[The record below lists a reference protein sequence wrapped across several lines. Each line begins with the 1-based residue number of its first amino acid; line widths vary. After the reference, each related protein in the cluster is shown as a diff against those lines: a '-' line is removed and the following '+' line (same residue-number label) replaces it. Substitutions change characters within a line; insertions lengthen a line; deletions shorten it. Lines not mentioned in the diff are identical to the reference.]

1 VPWWAALCFVLSG
14 AAGLVYE
21 VVWSKQI
28 AYLLGSS
35 LHSVAVVVAAFLG
48 GLALGAR
55 FLGGPLSRSGD
66 PGRRYAVLEFAVAG
80 SGLLI
85 LPLLRALD
93 PAVGQLYRS
102 LGGEGI
108 AFMLARVV
116 LLFIVLVPPAA
127 LMGATLPV
135 LVARCERGALGAGL
149 AWLYALNT
157 LGAVAGSLLGGFLL
171 LPGWGLTLSTFA
183 AAALNLVAGGLAWGA
198 SARLPRVAPREVAAS
213 AAPTPLLPEAARPVL
228 GAVFALSGFA
238 ALVLQLAWV
247 RLFGLVLGSTVYSFS
262 AVLGVYLAGIALGSA
277 LVSHWLG
284 RIRSARPLALAQFAI
299 AIASLAGIQA
309 WPGLPGAMLAM
320 GERMGTSWSG
330 LLLAQLGLVV
340 PVLAV
345 PCLLLGA
352 VFPLTTRLLQAGEG
366 GEATGR
372 AYALNTL
379 GTIAGS
385 LVAGFVLLPGLG
397 IQGSVLLAA
406 TLSCVAGL
414 ACLWLPGT
422 ERPTRGGLV
431 VTAVALAAAGLAAV
445 VAPRWDPMLMSL
457 GTYRPFH
464 ARNLLQ
470 SFQQAGGVGDPTR
483 QVASAQ
489 KVLFYREGLNASVL
503 VATDLEGRRRWMR
516 VGGKIDSGTGDM
528 LTQVMLGLLPAAM
541 ADRGARTLIVGHGS
555 GASAA
560 AALAAGVGPTE
571 IVELEPAVIE
581 ASRLF
586 HETGADPLDD
596 PRVTLRLEDARTR
609 LMHGAGGYDL
619 IISQPTNP
627 WIAGVNSLFTVDFYR
642 RVRAQLATGGVFGQ
656 WIQIYE
662 LSPATF
668 HTLLRSFLEVFPDAQ
683 VFCMWNS
690 LDVLLIAAPSGRP
703 LSLARL
709 ETPAAQEQV
718 RLARLERALQVS
730 DFYVGPASL
739 LSSLVA
745 DAPLNTDDRP
755 IVEYRAPRDVI
766 EVGRDRAGDRP
777 TVVSELPRTVGLPPG
792 GPLANWPREAVLRER
807 AESRLVG
814 ADDAAAARIFEEL
827 RDAGSLELARDVA
840 FEWSAKV
847 QEAKLAGALAQA
859 RAKLQAGDAKSVRPA
874 LEQAV
879 AAGSSNPEVWLLL
892 AEARRQSGDVRGA
905 GEAALQVLRRV
916 AGGASRVEALL
927 LYGTSELAQGRTVS
941 ALASFREVQRLAP
954 REVRGYDL
962 EARLHATAGRWA
974 EAKQAVERGLVA
986 VPGDRALTE
995 AAQAIARQVAA
1006 PH

>member
-1 VPWWAALCFVLSG
+1 
-14 AAGLVYE
+14 
-21 VVWSKQI
+21 
-28 AYLLGSS
+28 
-35 LHSVAVVVAAFLG
+35 
-48 GLALGAR
+48 
-55 FLGGPLSRSGD
+55 
-66 PGRRYAVLEFAVAG
+66 
-80 SGLLI
+80 
-85 LPLLRALD
+85 
-93 PAVGQLYRS
+93 
-102 LGGEGI
+102 
-108 AFMLARVV
+108 
-116 LLFIVLVPPAA
+116 
-127 LMGATLPV
+127 
-135 LVARCERGALGAGL
+135 
-149 AWLYALNT
+149 
-157 LGAVAGSLLGGFLL
+157 
-171 LPGWGLTLSTFA
+171 
-183 AAALNLVAGGLAWGA
+183 
-198 SARLPRVAPREVAAS
+198 
-213 AAPTPLLPEAARPVL
+213 
-228 GAVFALSGFA
+228 
-238 ALVLQLAWV
+238 
-247 RLFGLVLGSTVYSFS
+247 
-262 AVLGVYLAGIALGSA
+262 
-277 LVSHWLG
+277 
-284 RIRSARPLALAQFAI
+284 
-299 AIASLAGIQA
+299 
-309 WPGLPGAMLAM
+309 
-320 GERMGTSWSG
+320 
-330 LLLAQLGLVV
+330 
-340 PVLAV
+340 
-345 PCLLLGA
+345 
-352 VFPLTTRLLQAGEG
+352 
-366 GEATGR
+366 
-372 AYALNTL
+372 
-379 GTIAGS
+379 
-385 LVAGFVLLPGLG
+385 
-397 IQGSVLLAA
+397 
-406 TLSCVAGL
+406 
-414 ACLWLPGT
+414 
-422 ERPTRGGLV
+422 
-431 VTAVALAAAGLAAV
+431 
-445 VAPRWDPMLMSL
+445 
-457 GTYRPFH
+457 
-464 ARNLLQ
+464 
-470 SFQQAGGVGDPTR
+470 
-483 QVASAQ
+483 
-489 KVLFYREGLNASVL
+489 
-503 VATDLEGRRRWMR
+503 
-516 VGGKIDSGTGDM
+516 
-528 LTQVMLGLLPAAM
+528 
-541 ADRGARTLIVGHGS
+541 
-555 GASAA
+555 
-560 AALAAGVGPTE
+560 
-571 IVELEPAVIE
+571 
-581 ASRLF
+581 
-586 HETGADPLDD
+586 
-596 PRVTLRLEDARTR
+596 
-609 LMHGAGGYDL
+609 
-619 IISQPTNP
+619 
-627 WIAGVNSLFTVDFYR
+627 
-642 RVRAQLATGGVFGQ
+642 VRAQLATGGVFGQ

-927 LYGTSELAQGRTVS
+927 LYGTSELAQGRSVS